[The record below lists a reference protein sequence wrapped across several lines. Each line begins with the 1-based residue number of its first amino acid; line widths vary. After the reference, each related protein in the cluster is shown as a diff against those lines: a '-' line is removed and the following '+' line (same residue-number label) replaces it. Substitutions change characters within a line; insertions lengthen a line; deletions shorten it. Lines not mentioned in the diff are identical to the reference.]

1 MPQLTP
7 STPPPTEELIKARIL
22 THEQRPYSRLLK
34 RCNSLTSPDLVVSGD
49 SAQRLREEIDLDFKF
64 FESVITRIQL
74 LKDTNRREVER
85 YEKEKGDICECPPSC
100 IPPRGGT
107 LTPQQ

>member
-1 MPQLTP
+1 M
-7 STPPPTEELIKARIL
+7 SPTEELIKARIL

-34 RCNSLTSPDLVVSGD
+34 RCSSLTSPDLVVSADG
-49 SAQRLREEIDLDFKF
+49 AQRLREEIDLDFKF

-85 YEKEKGDICECPPSC
+85 YEKEKGDICERRPPLLEEQEEEG
-100 IPPRGGT
+100 R
-107 LTPQQ
+107 LTPPQ